1 MYKIGKCGAAGMP
14 ASTAALY
21 VWNGKGP
28 AAEKPLH
35 NGFYYI

>member
-1 MYKIGKCGAAGMP
+1 MLTSMAV
-14 ASTAALY
+14 LY

>member
-1 MYKIGKCGAAGMP
+1 MP

>member
-1 MYKIGKCGAAGMP
+1 MYGIGKCGAADTFP
-14 ASTAALY
+14 SAAALY
-21 VWNGKGP
+21 VWNVKVP